1 MRKVL
6 SNAIAGMVLAAG
18 LVVTAWAAPDGQI
31 NINSANAEELALM
44 LVGVGESRAQ
54 AIIDYRQQHG
64 DFTEV
69 SDLLAVRGIGTK
81 VIEDNAAK
89 IVVSD

>member
-6 SNAIAGMVLAAG
+6 SNLLAGMVLAGG
-18 LVVTAWAAPDGQI
+18 LIASAWSAPEGQI
-31 NINSANAEELALM
+31 NINSASAEELAQM

-54 AIIDYRQQHG
+54 AIINYRQQHG
-64 DFTEV
+64 EFTTV
-69 SDLLAVRGIGTK
+69 ADLLAVRGIGTK